1 MTSNDPHGANGT
13 THEKGDPMKTLKKV
27 LVVLLSLLVLSA
39 ALFGCGAKD
48 EPPTEPSDTR
58 ILPIPSSFDPTN
70 LEDCSF
76 PVSFTNDDIELND
89 EGSFVLHMTVWEQEL
104 FDAASITGLKEGDV
118 IVVRGDDVSVAA
130 VEQADGVV
138 HINGGLENGGITMA
152 PSESGG
158 TFYESG
164 SELTEYDAMYTS
176 VAQMALPVNG
186 DEFVYRDSSDLEKG
200 EVTYLAGDLLAMKD
214 SVDFGCTAMNGTAHI
229 VNNQV
234 VEIIR
239 VYMP

>member
-1 MTSNDPHGANGT
+1 
-13 THEKGDPMKTLKKV
+13 MKTLKKV

-89 EGSFVLHMTVWEQEL
+89 EGSFALHMTVWGQEL

-164 SELTEYDAMYTS
+164 SELTEYDVLYTS

-200 EVTYLAGDLLAMKD
+200 EVTYVAGDLLTMKD

>member
-1 MTSNDPHGANGT
+1 
-13 THEKGDPMKTLKKV
+13 MKTLKKV

-39 ALFGCGAKD
+39 ALLGCGAKD

-76 PVSFTNDDIELND
+76 PVSFTNDDIEFND

-164 SELTEYDAMYTS
+164 SELTEYDVLYTS

-200 EVTYLAGDLLAMKD
+200 EVTYLAGDLLTMKD

>member
-1 MTSNDPHGANGT
+1 
-13 THEKGDPMKTLKKV
+13 MKTLKKV

-118 IVVRGDDVSVAA
+118 IVVRGNDVSVAA

-164 SELTEYDAMYTS
+164 SELTEYDVLYTS
-176 VAQMALPVNG
+176 VAQMVLPVNG
-186 DEFVYRDSSDLEKG
+186 GEFVYRDSSDLEKG
-200 EVTYLAGDLLAMKD
+200 EVTYVAGDLLTMKD

>member
-1 MTSNDPHGANGT
+1 
-13 THEKGDPMKTLKKV
+13 MKTLKKV

-70 LEDCSF
+70 LEDGSF

-89 EGSFVLHMTVWEQEL
+89 EGSFALHMTVWEQEL

-200 EVTYLAGDLLAMKD
+200 EVTYLAGDLLTMKD